1 MYHDFYGLKQAPF
14 KITPDTR
21 LFFPGGRRGEIL
33 EALVYAISSGEGIT
47 KVVGEVGSGKTMLCR
62 MLDVRLPKESIDIVY
77 LPNPSLTPEDI
88 LHAIALELGLK
99 LDPSVNRIHAMQALH
114 QFLLEKHADNKRVV
128 VFVEE
133 AQAMP
138 LETLEEIRLLSNL
151 ETQQDKLLQIV
162 LFGQPEL
169 DKNLNA
175 RNIRQLRERITHSF
189 DLPPLTPDDIQQYV
203 RFRLH
208 AVGYRGPDVFDGAA
222 YKVIADASEGLTRR
236 VNILADK
243 CMLAAFADN
252 THNVS
257 RRHVE
262 KAILDSELRSQ
273 KSYKKPI
280 LATAALLLLVGIAVG
295 VSLFPLERFRGA
307 IAYLVSGDQPAM
319 IAAVADT
326 SMEETSSSASTTVT
340 SLDTGTVSTVVV
352 EPVQEEVVIEA
363 TTPVEESGADV

>member
-14 KITPDTR
+14 KITPDTK
-21 LFFPGGRRGEIL
+21 LFFPGGSRGEIL
-33 EALVYAISSGEGIT
+33 EVLVYAISSGEGIT

-62 MLDVRLPKESIDIVY
+62 MLDLRLPKESIEIVY

-88 LHAIALELGLK
+88 LHAIALELGLR

-133 AQAMP
+133 AQSMP

-189 DLPPLTPDDIQQYV
+189 DLPPLTPNDIQQYV

-208 AVGYRGPDVFDGAA
+208 AVGYRGPDVFDASA
-222 YKVIADASEGLTRR
+222 YKVIADASKGLTRR

-243 CMLAAFADN
+243 CMLAAFAEN

-257 RRHVE
+257 RKHAE
-262 KAILDSELRSQ
+262 KAISDSELARQS
-273 KSYKKPI
+273 SYKRPLI
-280 LATAALLLLVGIAVG
+280 AIAALLLLAGIGVG
-295 VSLFPLERFRGA
+295 VSRLPLQRLRVKKGGARTRGPGIQGA
-307 IAYLVSGDQPAM
+307 GRRDRDA
-319 IAAVADT
+319 
-326 SMEETSSSASTTVT
+326 
-340 SLDTGTVSTVVV
+340 
-352 EPVQEEVVIEA
+352 
-363 TTPVEESGADV
+363 SGAFARSHGTAPTGA